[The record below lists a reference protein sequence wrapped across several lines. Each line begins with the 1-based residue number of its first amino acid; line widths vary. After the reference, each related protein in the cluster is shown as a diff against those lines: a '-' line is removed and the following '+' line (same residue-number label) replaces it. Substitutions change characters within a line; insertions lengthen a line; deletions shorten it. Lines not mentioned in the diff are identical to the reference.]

1 MKKKLLLFLFLC
13 AGYNIRAQSLS
24 GSVVSTSGAF
34 YANGSGMLSV
44 TIGEM
49 TMVNTFSGGTSILTQ
64 GFQQPWDFGVGISEL
79 HQTGSFV
86 VYPNP
91 TSGSLNVLMNDVT
104 AAPAWISVYDGTGRL
119 VLKRSFHPGAFLAP
133 VELSLVPFDNGIY
146 LLEISSPNANYQSK
160 INLVK

>member
-24 GSVVSTSGAF
+24 GAVTSTSGAF
-34 YANGSGMLSV
+34 YANGSGMLSS

-49 TMVNTFSGGTSILTQ
+49 TLVSTFSGGTSILTQ
-64 GFQQPWDFGVGISEL
+64 GFQQPWDFGVGIAEL
-79 HQTGSFV
+79 NQPGAIM

-91 TSGSLNVLMNDVT
+91 TSGSFTLLMTDVSS
-104 AAPAWISVYDGTGRL
+104 ASALVSVYDGTGRL
-119 VLKRSFHPGAFLAP
+119 VLKRNINPCPFPAP
-133 VELSLVPFDNGIY
+133 VELSLAPFDNGIY
-146 LLEISSPNANYQSK
+146 LLEVSSQHANYQSK